1 MKCIKLVILLSCVIS
16 CSVYGSS
23 ERDSDTDGL
32 SDFQEIHKYQTNPE
46 KKDSDGDGFPDDD
59 WHERREYTYSV
70 RSVVKVMRP
79 CNLEAINDDYQDA
92 RVLSETEDYIEL
104 EVIHYPFNTNA
115 ETIDGHLD
123 WRARSV
129 DMKEWIE
136 PGITTNWDPEMRW
149 DLLARLRAAGI
160 DVETLTDKEIVE
172 GMATWALKR
181 ARGLNSVFTTYYVHF
196 PDGRPSVYPGLEE
209 AFKREFQ
216 RDSKNYNWKIDE
228 HFGHELLG
236 REMYYNKTHGSCT
249 SYSVYQTTLLR
260 ALGIPARMIVV
271 IPIVDPTD
279 PKQIQLIEDHITHP
293 EVRETL
299 LFCLSGKSG
308 FIDHAFNEVH
318 IAGRWRRLDY
328 STLGR
333 NTYGPSAMGMVTH
346 VHTFRDLAE
355 ADLTATWGVRYAK
368 GLRDDTFSCSNPYQT
383 TELSDR
389 IGIHSG
395 LEIPKPK
402 QPWEKTGNLRI
413 LSAYWWNDLPAD
425 DWRRRVLTPDQD
437 KKKAGHL
444 LLHVEWAS
452 GTRLNSSQVVR
463 LLNFVDRNVHLVGD
477 EGKKIPLEI
486 RGGSVWTGAQGGA
499 ELEVPIS
506 AEVYSMLKYDITYS
520 LAPVNSMDEFQWEVA
535 DGVKVVKKKV
545 AGKKRSIWRFWSK

>member
-1 MKCIKLVILLSCVIS
+1 MKIATLLILVSCAFIS
-16 CSVYGSS
+16 SVHGANQS
-23 ERDSDTDGL
+23 DSDGDGL
-32 SDFQEIHKYQTNPE
+32 SDFQEIHKYQTNAK
-46 KKDSDGDGFPDDD
+46 KKDSDGDGSPDGD

-92 RVLSETEDYIEL
+92 RVLSETKDYVEL

-129 DMKEWIE
+129 AMKQWIE
-136 PGITTNWDPEMRW
+136 PGITTNWDPKMRQ
-149 DLLARLRAAGI
+149 DMLAKLKAAGI

-172 GMATWALKR
+172 RMTSWALKR
-181 ARGLNSVFTTYYVHF
+181 ARGLNRVFTTYYVHF
-196 PDGRPSVYPGLEE
+196 PDGRPSVYPGLEK
-209 AFKREFQ
+209 AFEREFQ
-216 RDSKNYNWKIDE
+216 RDSKNYDWKIDQ

-249 SYSVYQTTLLR
+249 SYAVYQTTLLR
-260 ALGIPARMIVV
+260 AVGIPTRMIVV
-271 IPIVDPTD
+271 IPIIDPTD
-279 PKQIQLIEDHITHP
+279 PKQIQLIEDHIAHP

-299 LFCLSGKSG
+299 LSSLNGKSG

-318 IAGRWRRLDY
+318 IGGRWRRLDY

-333 NTYGPSAMGMVTH
+333 NTYGPSTMGMVTH
-346 VHTFRDLAE
+346 VHTFRDLSD

-368 GLRDDTFSCSNPYQT
+368 GLRDDIFCSSNPYQT

-389 IGIHSG
+389 IGIHSDM
-395 LEIPKPK
+395 EIPKPK

-425 DWRRRVLTPDQD
+425 DWRRRMLTPDQD
-437 KKKAGHL
+437 RSKQGHL

-452 GTRLNSSQVVR
+452 RTRLNSNQIVR
-463 LLNFVDRNVHLVGD
+463 LLNFIDRNMHLVGD
-477 EGKKIPLEI
+477 QGKRIPLEI
-486 RGGSVWTGAQGGA
+486 RGRSVWTGPQGGA
-499 ELEVPIS
+499 EMEIPIS
-506 AEVYSMLKYDITYS
+506 EEIYSMLKRDMEYS
-520 LAPVNSMDEFQWEVA
+520 LVPVNSMDEFQWEVA
-535 DGVKVVKKKV
+535 DEVKVVKKKD
-545 AGKKRSIWRFWSK
+545 AKKKRSIWRFWSK